1 MRMPPVLLLLPV
13 LVLLGACTQTVPSAI
28 ATDDRPAFPQ
38 PAIASPVPA
47 PLTIKSLAGTY
58 KSPIDEQTIVEQL
71 DQAKPLYTE
80 EGGAL
85 NEEAR
90 KRLEIALRQ
99 SYELYLP
106 QLKIFANGTFELLPN
121 KLHGQVK
128 LKSNKLILTVG
139 GKKLLFTSTNNSAK
153 PIIETDGTLNVSA
166 DGKQLLYI
174 DPQRPSMLPRVLFVK
189 R

>member
-1 MRMPPVLLLLPV
+1 M
-13 LVLLGACTQTVPSAI
+13 
-28 ATDDRPAFPQ
+28 
-38 PAIASPVPA
+38 
-47 PLTIKSLAGTY
+47 
-58 KSPIDEQTIVEQL
+58 
-71 DQAKPLYTE
+71 
-80 EGGAL
+80 